1 MTWAIVLLVLALALL
16 VAEAHLPG
24 AILGVLG
31 VAALIGSG
39 LLFRENGVDIPI
51 PVIVAA
57 ALVIGILII
66 FAARKVRKAYRDS
79 RVMTGWEE
87 LVGQV
92 AEVRET
98 LDPEGQV
105 FIEGA
110 LWRARTVEE
119 SPIGVG
125 EKVKVQSVD
134 KLTLLVSPAQ
144 ATAEVESTGTEKKK

>member
-1 MTWAIVLLVLALALL
+1 MTWAVVLLVLALVLL

-31 VAALIGSG
+31 IAALVGSG
-39 LLFRENGVDIPI
+39 LLFRDNGVDIPV
-51 PVIVAA
+51 PVIVGA
-57 ALVIGILII
+57 ALVIGLLII
-66 FAARKVRKAYRDS
+66 FAARKVREAYRDS
-79 RVMTGWEE
+79 KVMTGWEE

-105 FIEGA
+105 FVEGA
-110 LWRARTVEE
+110 LWRARTVEGP
-119 SPIGVG
+119 PIGVG
-125 EKVKVQSVD
+125 EEVKVQSVD

-144 ATAEVESTGTEKKK
+144 ATAEVESTGTEKKQ